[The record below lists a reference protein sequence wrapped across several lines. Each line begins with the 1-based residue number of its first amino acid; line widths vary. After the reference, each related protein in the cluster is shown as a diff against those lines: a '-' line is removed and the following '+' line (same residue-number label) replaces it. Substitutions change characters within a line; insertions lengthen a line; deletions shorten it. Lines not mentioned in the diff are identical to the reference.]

1 MIKDCF
7 AFLKEKLTAADAG
20 EFYEQDSDASRFKG
34 VKYVLAAAVE
44 QIEMTYDGGKVA
56 YFDDLAQ
63 GIRTYHIR
71 KYAVKIVVVLRFAD
85 KDRDGAEAAR
95 AGFLRILGTG
105 FADTMDYR
113 IEVEATAGNILKDPS
128 VLSGEAGTEATVL
141 FTGGVYATKQ
151 VRLLGSIE
159 PEGKIT
165 IKEGIV
171 NGTDANAK
179 GGGGDAGS
187 EAC

>member
-1 MIKDCF
+1 
-7 AFLKEKLTAADAG
+7 
-20 EFYEQDSDASRFKG
+20 
-34 VKYVLAAAVE
+34 
-44 QIEMTYDGGKVA
+44 
-56 YFDDLAQ
+56 
-63 GIRTYHIR
+63 
-71 KYAVKIVVVLRFAD
+71 
-85 KDRDGAEAAR
+85 
-95 AGFLRILGTG
+95 
-105 FADTMDYR
+105 MDYR

-128 VLSGEAGTEATVL
+128 VLYGEAGTEATVL

-165 IKEGIV
+165 SKEGIV
-171 NGTDANAK
+171 NVTDENAK